1 MYIVYKTLPI
11 YVLNFINR
19 FVKGLGLLHND
30 FRKHMLSANNAH
42 EKQVISED
50 ILTQILS
57 NVGSLYLLN
66 SELLKE
72 LETRM
77 STWYVNNA

>member
-1 MYIVYKTLPI
+1 MYY
-11 YVLNFINR
+11 FINR

-42 EKQVISED
+42 EKQVVSEE
-50 ILTQILS
+50 ILTHILS
-57 NVGSLYLLN
+57 NVGSLYMLN

-77 STWYVNNA
+77 STWYISND

>member
-1 MYIVYKTLPI
+1 
-11 YVLNFINR
+11 
-19 FVKGLGLLHND
+19 
-30 FRKHMLSANNAH
+30 MLSANNAH